1 MTAEATIQTRLVR
14 CGACNGKI
22 KVTMD
27 RVAVPC
33 PLCGLT
39 LLGTEH
45 RPVLSPVVVP
55 RAQQEICWRALVDE
69 RRLPGEPGATVIRAA
84 RLLLV
89 PFWRLVDESRR
100 SITRPGEVVSA
111 ADLSPVGL
119 PCLTSKRRS
128 IPGLDVEPRTRVGDA
143 MGRLEGGSTALRADV
158 VNVMI
163 GPEGGP
169 AGPALDALESDS
181 NAAAR
186 RRWQL
191 VYYPVWSFHYVLYNK
206 EQYHIVD
213 AITARPVGPA
223 RRVRWGMVVLGAI
236 APMLGVFVALAPVAG
251 AAAALPAWLAGLV
264 TMRLMIRSQRGG

>member
-1 MTAEATIQTRLVR
+1 MTSEATIQPRLAW

-27 RVAVPC
+27 RLAVSC

-39 LLGTEH
+39 LLGSE
-45 RPVLSPVVVP
+45 RDPVLSPVVVP
-55 RAQQEICWRALVDE
+55 RARQEICWRALVDE
-69 RRLPGEPGATVIRAA
+69 RRLPMEPGATVIRSA

-119 PCLTSKRRS
+119 PCLTTKRRS

-143 MGRLEGGSTALRADV
+143 MGRLEAGSAPLQADV

-169 AGPALDALESDS
+169 ARAAIDALGSDS
-181 NAAAR
+181 NAAAQ

-191 VYYPVWSFHYVLYNK
+191 VYYPVWSFHYVVYDK

-213 AITARPVGPA
+213 AITTRPVGPA
-223 RRVRWGMVVLGAI
+223 RRVRWGRVVLGAF
-236 APMLGVFVALAPVAG
+236 ASMLGVFAALAPVAG
-251 AAAALPAWLAGLV
+251 ASAALPAWLAGLV
-264 TMRLMIRSQRGG
+264 TMRLMIRHQRR